1 VVRFRYY
8 YGVTHYKTIKNSK
21 MKKSFEEYLQQK
33 FIDQFTGTKDQ
44 AEIAEENWFERLDVS
59 ELIEYG
65 DDFAKSSVE
74 NALETLIDLMRK
86 ES

>member
-1 VVRFRYY
+1 
-8 YGVTHYKTIKNSK
+8 

-74 NALETLIDLMRK
+74 NALETVIDLVDCPYEKGKLK
-86 ES
+86 EHLAIVT